1 MAVGGWQ
8 RRDAA
13 GVGGEEKEMEKDER
27 TRKKKKNK
35 EIIKKVYLN
44 EVL

>member
-27 TRKKKKNK
+27 TRKK
-35 EIIKKVYLN
+35 IIKKVCLN
-44 EVL
+44 EML